1 MLQKRQD
8 STTAFLLIAFCMVV
22 FAAGGCLQQ
31 ARAQEKELWKK
42 QTLGAAAIPL
52 PERIAQAD
60 LVVVG
65 RVTAVENENFE
76 AKPLPGSADKPTYR
90 VLGMKAD
97 ETLLG
102 DKMAKK
108 IRVGFIVKATPTV
121 PPPQMLPI
129 KVGWEGLFFLKKHH
143 QEDFYINFAFFGG
156 FVPSGGPE
164 FAQTLEVARKMANI
178 LHDPVAALKVG
189 NASNR
194 YLAVAMLIGK
204 FRQPVVKGQQYKE
217 EPIDA
222 GVSKLLLKAL
232 AEADWKYD
240 AAWLLETM
248 YYPAHPYHLFQQ
260 LGVTKA
266 DGYDPPTSDLR
277 DTLAATQKWL
287 LDHQEKYRVKRLT
300 FTAK

>member
-8 STTAFLLIAFCMVV
+8 STTAFLLIACCMVV
-22 FAAGGCLQQ
+22 FDAGGCMQQ
-31 ARAQEKELWKK
+31 AGAQETQLWKK
-42 QTLGAAAIPL
+42 RPLGAGEVPL
-52 PERIAQAD
+52 PDCVAQAD
-60 LVVVG
+60 LVVAG
-65 RVTAVENENFE
+65 RVTAVENESVE
-76 AKPLPGSADKPTYR
+76 AKPLPSSADKATYR

-97 ETLLG
+97 EILLG

-108 IRVGFIVKATPTV
+108 IRVGYIVKATPTT
-121 PPPQMLPI
+121 PPPQMLSI
-129 KVGWEGLFFLKKHH
+129 EVGRAGLFFLKKHH
-143 QEDFYINFAFFGG
+143 QEDFYVNFAFFNG
-156 FVPSGGPE
+156 FLSRGPE
-164 FAQTLEVARKMANI
+164 FAQNLEVARKMVNI
-178 LHDPVAALKVG
+178 LDDPVAALKVG

-204 FRQPVVKGQQYKE
+204 FRPPVVKGQQQKE

-240 AAWLLETM
+240 ADWLHGEK
-248 YYPAHPYHLFQQ
+248 YPAHPYHLFQQ

-266 DGYDPPTSDLR
+266 DGYEPPTSDER

-287 LDHQEKYRVKRLT
+287 LDHQATYRVNRLT
-300 FTAK
+300 LTAK

>member
-8 STTAFLLIAFCMVV
+8 STTAFWLIAFCMVV
-22 FAAGGCLQQ
+22 FDAGGCMQQ
-31 ARAQEKELWKK
+31 ARAQETQLWKTR
-42 QTLGAAAIPL
+42 QLGAGETPL

-65 RVTAVENENFE
+65 RVTAIENEGFE
-76 AKPLPGSADKPTYR
+76 AKPFPSSAAKTTYR
-90 VLGMKAD
+90 VLGMKA
-97 ETLLG
+97 EQILLG

-108 IRVGFIVKATPTV
+108 IRVGFIVKATPTGA
-121 PPPQMLPI
+121 PPERLPI
-129 KVGWEGLFFLKKHH
+129 KVGQEGLFFLKKHH
-143 QEDFYINFAFFGG
+143 QEDFYVSFAFFDG
-156 FVPSGGPE
+156 FIPSGTPE
-164 FAQTLEVARKMANI
+164 FAQNLEVARKLANI

-194 YLAVAMLIGK
+194 YLAVAMLIRK
-204 FRQPVVKGQQYKE
+204 FRPSVVKGQQQKE

-222 GVSKLLLKAL
+222 DVSKLLLKAL

-240 AAWLLETM
+240 WDRISAQV
-248 YYPAHPYHLFQQ
+248 YPAHPYHLFQQ

-266 DGYDPPTSDLR
+266 DGYEPPTSDLR

-287 LDHQEKYRVKRLT
+287 LDHQEKYRVERLT
-300 FTAK
+300 LTAK